1 MPIFKDPIQT
11 LTVEIPAGWAYDPLN
26 SSLTSFF
33 FTRWDRP
40 EEMMAVRMRRA
51 VVEKSEADETW
62 IEQIKKETGE
72 SNPLMEIPSVNGRA
86 VAATFT
92 STTGLVQRIA
102 FVRSHP
108 VELIIEMR
116 GADQNAMDSWAPLSR
131 AVQTATSAANRNT
144 EGDCGPDAFN
154 RCIET
159 ANQAFEK
166 EDLTSVIDALKEAV
180 QIGALSWLRNLAVPD
195 GSLDIHAPVRVA
207 QLLIQLGR
215 FTENPY
221 LLRDAEFIVL
231 RVGRTLEE
239 SGSTA
244 EADQLLATEL
254 EDTLTGILTDLLGP
268 PDPKSG
274 ESHSPVIA
282 IREGGFRA
290 TQSAAKA
297 FEAQEL
303 ENAER
308 LAGIAADDLLSL
320 ICFLRHNWAQ
330 EIPED
335 ISAHLASEGIT
346 DIEEQKKALQSARE
360 SILFSPLNISLQ
372 IQYCCA
378 LKRQD
383 ADSAVGAASI
393 ILSLA
398 RLLSHADPQDAG
410 IAINLA
416 LALIV
421 ASGGAALSSQDGD
434 MDDALRFLDDAN
446 RALLSV
452 GEQSRADDGWI
463 RYHER
468 QIESIAN
475 ELDRKLVEAEADGL
489 KQFRSQFLKVAGG
502 YRDVVA
508 RLTQS

>member
-51 VVEKSEADETW
+51 VVENSETDEKW
-62 IEQIKKETGE
+62 VEQIRKEIGE
-72 SNPLMEIPSVNGRA
+72 ANSLMDIPSGNSRA

-92 STTGLVQRIA
+92 SATGQVQRVA
-102 FVRSHP
+102 FVRSYP

-116 GADQNAMDSWAPLSR
+116 GVDQKSTDPWVPLIE
-131 AVQTATSAANRNT
+131 AVRTAASAANMNT
-144 EGDCGPDAFN
+144 VGDCGPDAFN
-154 RCIET
+154 HCIEA
-159 ANQAFEK
+159 ANLAFEK
-166 EDLTSVIDALKEAV
+166 EDLASVISALKEAV
-180 QIGALSWLRNLAVPD
+180 QIGALSWLRNLTDP
-195 GSLDIHAPVRVA
+195 GGNLDIHAPIRVA

-215 FTENPY
+215 FTDNPY
-221 LLRDAEFIVL
+221 LLRDSEYIVL
-231 RVGRTLEE
+231 RAGRTLEE

-244 EADQLLATEL
+244 EADQRLAKEL
-254 EDTLTGILTDLLGP
+254 EDTLTSILTDLLGP
-268 PDPKSG
+268 LDPNSG
-274 ESHSPVIA
+274 ESHSPVLA

-297 FEAQEL
+297 FEAQEF
-303 ENAER
+303 ENADR

-330 EIPED
+330 AVPED

-372 IQYCCA
+372 IQFCCA
-378 LKRQD
+378 LRRQD
-383 ADSAVGAASI
+383 AKSAAAAASI

-398 RLLSHADPQDAG
+398 RLLADADPKDAG
-410 IAINLA
+410 IALNLA

-421 ASGGAALSSQDGD
+421 SSGALALSSQDGE
-434 MDDALRFLDDAN
+434 MDDAMRLLDDAN

-452 GEQSRADDGWI
+452 GDQSRADDGWI
-463 RYHER
+463 RYHAK
-468 QIESIAN
+468 QIESIMS
-475 ELDRKLVEAEADGL
+475 ELDRKLAEAELAGL
-489 KQFRSQFLKVAGG
+489 KQFRSQCLKVSGG
-502 YRDVVA
+502 YQGAVA

>member
-26 SSLTSFF
+26 SSLTNFF

-51 VVEKSEADETW
+51 VVETSETDEKW
-62 IEQIKKETGE
+62 IEQIRKETGE
-72 SNPLMEIPSVNGRA
+72 SNPLMDIPSGNGRA

-92 STTGLVQRIA
+92 SATGLVQRVA

-116 GADQNAMDSWAPLSR
+116 GADQKSTDSWTPLNG
-131 AVQTATSAANRNT
+131 AVQTATSAANKNT

-154 RCIET
+154 RCIES

-166 EDLTSVIDALKEAV
+166 EDLASVISALKEAV
-180 QIGALSWLRNLAVPD
+180 QIGALSWLRNLGDPS
-195 GSLDIHAPVRVA
+195 GNLDIHAPVRVA

-221 LLRDAEFIVL
+221 LLRDAEYIVL
-231 RVGRTLEE
+231 RAGRTLEE

-244 EADQLLATEL
+244 EADQRLATEL
-254 EDTLTGILTDLLGP
+254 EDTLTSILTDLLGP
-268 PDPKSG
+268 PDPNNG
-274 ESHSPVIA
+274 ESPSPVLA

-303 ENAER
+303 ENADR
-308 LAGIAADDLLSL
+308 LAGIAVDDLLSL

-330 EIPED
+330 AMSED
-335 ISAHLASEGIT
+335 ISAHLASKGIT

-383 ADSAVGAASI
+383 AESAAGAASI

-398 RLLSHADPQDAG
+398 RLLSDADPKDAG
-410 IAINLA
+410 IALNLA

-421 ASGGAALSSQDGD
+421 SSGGVALSSKDGET
-434 MDDALRFLDDAN
+434 DDAMRLLDDAN
-446 RALLSV
+446 RALLGV
-452 GEQSRADDGWI
+452 GDQSRADDGWI
-463 RYHER
+463 RYHGK
-468 QIESIAN
+468 QIESIVS
-475 ELDRKLVEAEADGL
+475 ELDRKLAETEAAGL
-489 KQFRSQFLKVAGG
+489 KQFRSQFLKVSGG
-502 YRDVVA
+502 YQDAVA